1 MAHITA
7 RSVAVEFPLY
17 GLKGRSFKTTFIHAA
32 TGGLLAKDAG
42 NRVVVRA
49 LDGLTFDIREG
60 DRIGIMGHNGSGKTT
75 LLRVLAGAY
84 EPTAGSIEIS
94 GRVASMLSIGLG
106 MDADS
111 TGYENIFVRATIMGL
126 RPAEI
131 PPLAEEICAF
141 ADLGEYIHM
150 PLRTYSSGMSVRLAF
165 AISTSV
171 SPDII
176 LMDEWLSVVDAA
188 FRDKAQQRL
197 KNALDRARIL
207 VLASHDERLIR
218 QTCSRIMRLDHGRI
232 AGFEPAS

>member
-1 MAHITA
+1 
-7 RSVAVEFPLY
+7 
-17 GLKGRSFKTTFIHAA
+17 
-32 TGGLLAKDAG
+32 
-42 NRVVVRA
+42 
-49 LDGLTFDIREG
+49 
-60 DRIGIMGHNGSGKTT
+60 
-75 LLRVLAGAY
+75 
-84 EPTAGSIEIS
+84 
-94 GRVASMLSIGLG
+94 
-106 MDADS
+106 
-111 TGYENIFVRATIMGL
+111 
-126 RPAEI
+126 
-131 PPLAEEICAF
+131 
-141 ADLGEYIHM
+141 
-150 PLRTYSSGMSVRLAF
+150 VRLAF